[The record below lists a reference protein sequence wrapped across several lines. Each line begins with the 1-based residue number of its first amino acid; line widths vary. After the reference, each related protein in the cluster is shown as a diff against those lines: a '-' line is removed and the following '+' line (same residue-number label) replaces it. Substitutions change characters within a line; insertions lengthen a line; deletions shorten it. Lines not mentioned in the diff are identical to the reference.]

1 MKFFR
6 DGEVIKN
13 ALSIG
18 VDIVFFGVL
27 KKNNFL
33 KCYVIFN
40 F

>member
-1 MKFFR
+1 MKLFR
-6 DGEVIKN
+6 DGEAIKN
-13 ALSIG
+13 ALSTG
-18 VDIVFFGVL
+18 ADIVFPGVL